1 VLVILTEKER
11 NILESALYKCLAS
24 TDFYTIEPA
33 DETWEKLC
41 EEREALKAEN
51 DVLKAKVG
59 LLTKDVLKVY
69 GEIQILAHKVDDEV
83 QKRSITKESD
93 QKRKEY
99 GDDKANEDEE
109 KSEEESEEESPT
121 KKQRVEKN

>member
-1 VLVILTEKER
+1 MNGFDYDRPKARQHSSCDIL
-11 NILESALYKCLAS
+11 LSL
-24 TDFYTIEPA
+24 EPA

-69 GEIQILAHKVDDEV
+69 GEIQNLAHKVDDEV

-121 KKQRVEKN
+121 KKQRVDKN